1 MLRPKIVYVISWK
14 FSESDG
20 VTRKTFEQLSEWA
33 KSFDV
38 LLIWLQNG
46 PGVPD
51 LTKFSIPET
60 LVVSVYHVRI
70 NPIGFVKIINQIR
83 NYRPDYVYTRYPFF
97 HPLIYLIAARFVPIF
112 EINSLEKKEMFIN
125 LQKNKSIS
133 FRSIYNVVMFTRNY
147 FLSRAKGIFFVT
159 AELKDHRDYTDFN
172 NRFFIPNSLSAKHF
186 NNIKTV
192 SGSEDLNLLFI
203 GTKGHSWHGIE
214 KIEALA
220 KITPDFKYHIVG
232 ATGENSFNVTY
243 YGEQNKIQI
252 KSIMENMHI
261 CIGSLSLDVLG
272 LKQGSPLKVREYIAA
287 GFPIVIGYDDAAFIN
302 EVPEWVFKG
311 DFNNLDIDDFVN
323 FCKRNKD
330 IIISAEDK
338 NKYICLEKIE
348 GERMMVIQGIDAKA
362 SS

>member
-1 MLRPKIVYVISWK
+1 MPRKKIVYVISWK
-14 FSESDG
+14 FSENDG
-20 VTRKTFEQLSEWA
+20 VTRKTFEQLGEWA

-46 PGVPD
+46 IGMPD
-51 LTKFSIPET
+51 LTNFTIPEGLT
-60 LVVSVYHVRI
+60 VSIHNVRT
-70 NPIGFVKIINQIR
+70 NPIGYLTIINKIR
-83 NYRPDYVYTRYPFF
+83 SFRPNFVYTRYPFF
-97 HPLIYLIAARFVPIF
+97 HPLIYLISARFAPLF

-159 AELKDHRDYTDFN
+159 AELKDHQDYTDFK
-172 NRFFIPNSLSAKHF
+172 NRFFIPNSLSSKHF
-186 NNIKTV
+186 KNIKTV
-192 SGSEDLNLLFI
+192 SYSEDLNLLFI
-203 GTKGHSWHGIE
+203 GTKGHCWHGIE
-214 KIEALA
+214 KIEAVA
-220 KITPDFKYHIVG
+220 KRTPDFKYHIVG
-232 ATGENSFNVTY
+232 ATGENTLNVTY
-243 YGEQNKIQI
+243 YGEQNKNQI
-252 KSIMENMHI
+252 KAMMENMHI

-287 GFPIVIGYDDAAFIN
+287 GFPIVIGYDDAAFID
-302 EVPEWVFKG
+302 EVPGWVFKG
-311 DFNNLDIDDFVN
+311 DFNNLNIDDFVN

-330 IIISAEDK
+330 IIIRAEDK

-348 GERMMVIQGIDAKA
+348 GERMTVIQGIDAKA